1 MSSEIIFELVRARS
15 IGGNIMVVGWWQVL
29 AVMGLR
35 EGLFR
40 HLGIGGGRMFI
51 AVLSSER
58 IWMNAHAL
66 TNVFQ
71 A

>member
-1 MSSEIIFELVRARS
+1 
-15 IGGNIMVVGWWQVL
+15 MVVGWWEIL